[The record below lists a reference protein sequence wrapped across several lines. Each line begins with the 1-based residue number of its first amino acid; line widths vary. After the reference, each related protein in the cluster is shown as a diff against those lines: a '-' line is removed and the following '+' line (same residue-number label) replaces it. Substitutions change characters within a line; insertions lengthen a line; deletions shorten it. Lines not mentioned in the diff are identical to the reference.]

1 MKRTILL
8 ISIFVAINCVCNAQ
22 VDTLRKTSDSLTVKA
37 IKVNTI
43 DSLTAVA
50 PSDSLHYALLYVYRP
65 GKFVGS
71 LIGYNIRMINPVFKD
86 SLIGR
91 ATNDSKF
98 VVKLYQEGKIQ
109 VFAHTET
116 KRTVDLDVKF
126 GEKYYLKCEI
136 VVGVFVGRPR
146 LSLISPEQG
155 KLDYDNIGKK

>member
-8 ISIFVAINCVCNAQ
+8 ISIFFAFNHVCNAQ
-22 VDTLRKTSDSLTVKA
+22 VDTMKNTSDSLT
-37 IKVNTI
+37 IKLNPI
-43 DSLTAVA
+43 DSLSAVV

-71 LIGYNIRMINPVFKD
+71 LIGYNIRMTNPVFKD

-98 VVKLYQEGKIQ
+98 VVKLYQEGKTQ

-116 KRTVDLDVKF
+116 KRAVELDVKF
-126 GEKYYLKCEI
+126 GKKYYLKCEI
-136 VVGVFVGRPR
+136 VIGILVGRPR
-146 LSLISPEQG
+146 LSLISQEQG
-155 KLDYDNIGKK
+155 KLNYDNIGRK